1 MLLGMSKSRKRRK
14 SQVIR
19 PQEAEELVREQADSG
34 LSVAAFAR
42 QRGIPAHR
50 LYEARNRLRRRSEG
64 TSSRDFGPLD
74 VSEAEPMAGDPV
86 ELRLPSGL
94 SIRLARDFDEIALRR
109 LLGVLVS
116 C

>member
-1 MLLGMSKSRKRRK
+1 MSKSRRRRK
-14 SQVIR
+14 PQVVR
-19 PQEAEELVREQADSG
+19 PREAEELVREQADSG

-50 LYEARNRLRRRSEG
+50 LYEARSRLRRRCEG
-64 TSSRDFGPLD
+64 MSPRDFGPLK
-74 VSEAEPMAGDPV
+74 VREAEPVAGEPV

-94 SIRLARDFDEIALRR
+94 SIRLTRDFDEIALRR
-109 LLGVLVS
+109 LLGILVS